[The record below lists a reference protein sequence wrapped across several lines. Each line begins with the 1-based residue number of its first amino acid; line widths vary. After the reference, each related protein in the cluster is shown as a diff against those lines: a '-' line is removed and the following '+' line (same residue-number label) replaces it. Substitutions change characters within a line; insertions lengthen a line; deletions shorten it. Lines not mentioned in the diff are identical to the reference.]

1 MGEDSKCGLC
11 GIYPKWLEGRATAKV
26 FIIVYGLLGTVQS
39 MAFVYVMVT
48 LTTLEKRFKIPSQT
62 TGIILSGNE
71 ISQILSLVLTYYG
84 GTGHRPRWIA
94 VGVALSA
101 LSCIVLAL
109 PHIIYGPGKDAL
121 ALTREY
127 LDQNLIINS
136 TVREDLT
143 TCTSNR
149 EPPACDEESLQDISI
164 LPRLL
169 VFLSQFIL
177 GIGTTLYYGLGQT
190 YLDDNTKK
198 KNTPMLL
205 GVTFALRTLGPVVG
219 FVLGYACL
227 SLYIDPTLH
236 PVITKEDPRWLG
248 AWWIGWIILG
258 TTMGMFAVF
267 IAMFPRHLPK
277 SNTSFKE
284 VAEEPFKHDPTF
296 QKIENKKQ
304 NSTVA
309 NKEIEFVPTVS
320 DFITSAKRLMMN
332 PILTCNN
339 FSGVFYILGASA
351 YITFMSKYMEVLFGV
366 SAAKSSMITGPITL
380 IGMVLG
386 FLISGAVISKYKPG
400 PRILLGWNV
409 IIGMS
414 YIFGQIAFLFLSCPV
429 AQIEGIDSKSMQ
441 INLDSPCNADC
452 FCDTVKYSPVCYEPT
467 MTTFFS
473 ACHAG
478 CKTVLQNGEYG
489 NCSCTQ
495 NQMNIENSYYQS
507 DNQSKDQL
515 SVSTINE
522 ESQLMTNILNIVKAG
537 ACKNDCGKSYL
548 ILTIIMCI
556 IQLLTCSGK
565 IGNVLVNYR
574 SVDDRDKAFAQGIT
588 LMLISLFALI
598 PGPIIYGALIDST
611 CLVWDDACGMKGNC
625 WVYDPDKFR
634 NYINSTAICFT
645 IIGVLFDIGVWYLGK
660 NVDLYGSNEDM
671 RRDFVKSLTLEEK
684 DNSEKNENHMEKSST

>member
-1 MGEDSKCGLC
+1 MDEDAKCGLC
-11 GIYPKWLEGRATAKV
+11 GIYPKWLAGRATSKV

-84 GTGHRPRWIA
+84 GSGHRPRWIA
-94 VGVALSA
+94 VGVALSG
-101 LSCIVLAL
+101 LSCFVLAL
-109 PHIIYGPGKDAL
+109 PHFIYGPGKDAL
-121 ALTREY
+121 ALTSEY
-127 LDQNLIINS
+127 LDQNLINS
-136 TVREDLT
+136 TSIDDLP
-143 TCTSNR
+143 TCSGEKNQ
-149 EPPACDEESLQDISI
+149 PHCDEESLQDISI

-190 YLDDNTKK
+190 YLDDNTRK

-205 GVTFALRTLGPVVG
+205 GFTFALRTLGPVVG

-227 SLYIDPTLH
+227 SLYINPTLH

-248 AWWIGWIILG
+248 AWWLGWIILG
-258 TTMGMFAVF
+258 TTMAMFAVF

-277 SNTSFKE
+277 SNTSSKKPQIG
-284 VAEEPFKHDPTF
+284 EEPLKHDCSPKKME
-296 QKIENKKQ
+296 KIKENSNKKII
-304 NSTVA
+304 NT
-309 NKEIEFVPTVS
+309 EIEFKPTVS
-320 DFITSAKRLMMN
+320 DFMTSMKRLMLN

-339 FSGVFYILGASA
+339 LSGVFYILGASA

-366 SAAKSSMITGPITL
+366 SAAGSSMITGPITL

-386 FLISGAVISKYKPG
+386 FLVSGIVISKYKPG

-409 IIGMS
+409 IIGLS
-414 YIFGQIAFLFLSCPV
+414 YILGQIAFLFLSCPGT
-429 AQIEGIDSKSMQ
+429 QIQGIDPNSMQ
-441 INLDSPCNADC
+441 INLNFPCNADC
-452 FCDTVKYSPVCYEPT
+452 SCDNVKYSPVCYEPT

-478 CKTVLQNGEYG
+478 CKKVLSNGEYG

-495 NQMNIENSYYQS
+495 NQMNIQHSYYELNANIS
-507 DNQSKDQL
+507 SLTEDGYL
-515 SVSTINE
+515 T
-522 ESQLMTNILNIVKAG
+522 TNIFDIVKAG
-537 ACKNDCGKSYL
+537 ACKNDCKKPYL
-548 ILTIIMCI
+548 ILTIIMCL

-574 SVDDRDKAFAQGIT
+574 SVEDRDKAFAQGIT
-588 LMLISLFALI
+588 LMLISLLALI

-611 CLVWDDACGMKGNC
+611 CLVWDEACGMKGNC

-645 IIGVLFDIGVWYLGK
+645 IIGVIFDIGVWYLGK
-660 NVDLYGSNEDM
+660 NVDLYGANDDM
-671 RRDFVKSLTLEEK
+671 RHDFVKSLTVEQTNNAEK
-684 DNSEKNENHMEKSST
+684 HENKNST